1 MPFQWQV
8 YNGGRRDLPKYS
20 IASDPSTIA
29 DLEIADDRG
38 LPLYSTNLLM
48 SPTTQDPW
56 TIKRLLD
63 WTVEH
68 FDHVN
73 SSSSRLDAEVLL
85 AEALDCPRINLYT
98 RFNEVPDEEPMTKY
112 REWVKRRA
120 AGEPVA
126 YIVGHKEF
134 YSLKF
139 YVDNNVLIPRPE
151 TEHVVVAALE
161 AAKTVDA
168 SPLRIIDVGTGSG
181 CVAITLAKQLAETSS
196 DMKTVIAATDLSPE
210 AIEVA
215 RKNVTA
221 HGVDDRVR
229 LFTGDLLE
237 ALPAGSNPVHMIVS
251 NPPYIGKG
259 EIDTLADDVKN
270 QEPHL
275 ALFGGQDGTEI
286 IQRLID
292 QSIPMLLP
300 GGYLIFE
307 TSPIN
312 IDRCVDLVSKHSEF
326 VSVETEKDF
335 AHCKRVVI
343 ARRSD

>member
-1 MPFQWQV
+1 
-8 YNGGRRDLPKYS
+8 
-20 IASDPSTIA
+20 
-29 DLEIADDRG
+29 
-38 LPLYSTNLLM
+38 M
-48 SPTTQDPW
+48 SPTTQEPW

-68 FDHVN
+68 FDQV
-73 SSSSRLDAEVLL
+73 SSPSSRLDAEVLL

-98 RFNEVPDEEPMTKY
+98 RFDEVPEEEPMAQY

-126 YIVGHKEF
+126 YLVGHREF

-161 AAKTVDA
+161 AAKTIDA

-181 CVAITLAKQLAETSS
+181 CVAITLAKQLAEAAAGNREV
-196 DMKTVIAATDLSPE
+196 VIAATDLSPKAIQVAQKNAE
-210 AIEVA
+210 AHEVE
-215 RKNVTA
+215 
-221 HGVDDRVR
+221 GRVR
-229 LFTGDLLE
+229 FFTGDLLE

-251 NPPYIGKG
+251 NPPYVGNG
-259 EIDTLADDVKN
+259 EINTLDENVKDH
-270 QEPHL
+270 EPHM
-275 ALFGGQDGTEI
+275 ALFGGEDGTEI

-292 QSIPMLLP
+292 QAIPMLLP

-312 IDRCVDLVSKHSEF
+312 IDRCVDFVSKHPEF
-326 VSVETEKDF
+326 DSVETERDF
-335 AHCKRVVI
+335 SNHKRVVV
-343 ARRSD
+343 ARRK